1 MYNLDDK
8 KLYLVTDMSNFSFE
22 ELLQRVKKA
31 IEGGCSLVQIREKSA
46 SSKEFYERAIRMKNL
61 CEKHG
66 ALFIVNDRIDIA
78 LAVDAHGI
86 HLGQSDLSIDIA
98 KKLLGK
104 DKIIGISANNIKDA
118 KEAEEKGAHYIG
130 VGAIFPTTTK
140 NNAEHVDLDT
150 LYHIQSNIN
159 IPVYAIGGINLDN
172 ACKISN
178 KKIHGIALSSC
189 ILKANCPKE
198 ASSFLKKLF

>member
-8 KLYLVTDMSNFSFE
+8 KLYLVTDMFNFSFQ
-22 ELLQRVKKA
+22 ELLQRVEKA
-31 IEGGCSLVQIREKSA
+31 IEGGCTIVQIREKSA
-46 SSKEFYERAIRMKNL
+46 SSREFYERAMEMKEL

-98 KKLLGK
+98 KKILGK
-104 DKIIGISANNIKDA
+104 DKIIGISANNIEDA

-140 NNAEHVDLDT
+140 NDAQHVDLNT
-150 LYHIQSNIN
+150 LYHIQSHIN
-159 IPVYAIGGINLDN
+159 IPIYAIGGINLDN
-172 ACKISN
+172 ACEISN
-178 KKIHGIALSSC
+178 KKIHGIAISSC

-198 ASSFLKKLF
+198 ASSTLKKLF